1 MNFMRVF
8 LKNILIL
15 FPIIFLC
22 TSAFP
27 QNKPTDYKES
37 KERSIQL
44 RGFQKQN
51 EKFHKQNERAG
62 KIINQIE
69 TAISKND
76 VESLS
81 FHLGA
86 QTYLNLPNGISGYYS
101 SNQAYFV
108 LEDFLKTYRMT
119 SFSFKEINTG
129 GNNPY
134 ATGNYDYEFKGKRD
148 SAHIYLQLR
157 NSGKSWTITQITIN

>member
-1 MNFMRVF
+1 MRVF
-8 LKNILIL
+8 LKIILIL
-15 FPIIFLC
+15 F
-22 TSAFP
+22 FP
-27 QNKPTDYKES
+27 LFICITAHSQNKPSDYKES
-37 KERSIQL
+37 KERSGQL
-44 RGFQKQN
+44 RNFQKQQ
-51 EKFHKQNERAG
+51 EKFYKQNERAG

-69 TAISKND
+69 IAISKND
-76 VESLS
+76 VQSLS
-81 FHLGA
+81 AHLGA

-108 LEDFLKTYRMT
+108 LEDFLETYRMI
-119 SFSFKEINTG
+119 SFSFNEINTG

-134 ATGNYDYEFKGKRD
+134 ATGSYNYEFKGKRD

>member
-1 MNFMRVF
+1 MNFIRVF
-8 LKNILIL
+8 LKSILV
-15 FPIIFLC
+15 IFSFAFIC
-22 TSAFP
+22 ISAFS
-27 QNKPTDYKES
+27 QNKPPDHRES
-37 KERSIQL
+37 KERIGQL
-44 RGFQKQN
+44 RDFQKQQ
-51 EKFHKQNERAG
+51 EKFYEQNERVG

-69 TAISKND
+69 IAISKND

-81 FHLGA
+81 EHLGA

-108 LEDFLKTYRMT
+108 LGDFLKTYRMT
-119 SFSFKEINTG
+119 SFSFKKIITG
-129 GNNPY
+129 GSNPY

-157 NSGKSWTITQITIN
+157 NSGRNWIITQITIN